1 MSKMYLKEQMILKK
15 TQEAI
20 PTITKLDPKVK
31 YTLSDLMF
39 QFTYDKADA
48 IE

>member
-1 MSKMYLKEQMILKK
+1 MILKK
-15 TQEAI
+15 TQEVTTPIA
-20 PTITKLDPKVK
+20 KLDPKVK
-31 YTLSDLMF
+31 YTLADLLY